1 MGAIYK
7 SRNVAILIGALAFIG
22 VFLIAVPVIP
32 FSYVEALNVTIPY
45 DEQESYM
52 VEFPYTVTYD
62 RNEPLG
68 QVSNF
73 TLGGGK
79 FAYWDPY
86 IPSGRSIEFFIST
99 SDNVNLYIFNS
110 SQYNNFRNTSIGK
123 PNEKA
128 LLNVSRGKIEY
139 NVSYSETY
147 YFVIHYLHI
156 GPSGTEEKVLIHQ
169 ALIMANWQETETKY
183 RTETRYRNITKYR
196 TETQYRTVTV
206 RVTLWK
212 VLTGSYNYLKSSE

>member
-1 MGAIYK
+1 VGAIK
-7 SRNVAILIGALAFIG
+7 KGRNVAIIIGALAFMG
-22 VFLIAVPVIP
+22 VFLFMVPVIP
-32 FSYVEALNVTIPY
+32 FSYVEALNVTVPY
-45 DEQESYM
+45 DEQESYT
-52 VEFPYTVTYD
+52 VEFPYTVTFD

-86 IPSGRSIEFFIST
+86 IPSGRSMEFFISA

-110 SQYNNFRNTSIGK
+110 SQYDNFMNASSTK
-123 PNEKA
+123 PNKKE
-128 LLNVSRGKIEY
+128 LLNISRGKVEY
-139 NVSYSETY
+139 NVSSSETY
-147 YFVIHYLHI
+147 YFVIQNPHSDL
-156 GPSGTEEKVLIHQ
+156 SGIEENKVYIHQ

-196 TETQYRTVTV
+196 TETQYRTITV
-206 RVTLWK
+206 KVNLWK
-212 VLTGSYNYLKSSE
+212 LLTGSY

>member
-7 SRNVAILIGALAFIG
+7 GRNVAILIGALAFIG
-22 VFLIAVPVIP
+22 VFLVSVPVIP
-32 FSYVEALNVTIPY
+32 FSYVEAQNVTIPY
-45 DEQESYM
+45 YEQESYM

-62 RNEPLG
+62 RNEPIG

-73 TLGGGK
+73 TLGVGK

-86 IPSGRSIEFFIST
+86 IPSGRSIEFYISA

-110 SQYNNFRNTSIGK
+110 SQYENFRNTSICK

-128 LLNVSRGKIEY
+128 LLNVSGGKIEY
-139 NVSYSETY
+139 NVTSSKTY
-147 YFVIHYLHI
+147 YFIIHYLHS
-156 GPSGTEEKVLIHQ
+156 GSSGTEENVYIRR

-196 TETQYRTVTV
+196 TETQHRTVTV

-212 VLTGSYNYLKSSE
+212 LLTDSYNYLKRSE